1 MILSKMT
8 GNWGD
13 FEVRELLALR
23 ALDEIHRHITGTVKD
38 GPVLE
43 KLARMHRERGYS
55 RTKAQVMS
63 KLKNLRRKFHQV
75 NNYNGKTGRGRLDW
89 TYFDLCQAI
98 WGESSLC
105 ADPSVESG
113 PLSDTDAS
121 STRGESASNDQPEKL
136 PKRRKLTKAPV
147 LKTETDYDEER
158 GAEDEERARS
168 ADGVDIFLLD
178 T

>member
-121 STRGESASNDQPEKL
+121 STRGESASNDQPAL
-136 PKRRKLTKAPV
+136 GGNVSAT
-147 LKTETDYDEER
+147 
-158 GAEDEERARS
+158 GCAEDGDMEVSGQVCLAGS
-168 ADGVDIFLLD
+168 GLLSE
-178 T
+178 TC